1 MPAVKLAA
9 PKGRIRC
16 IEADNGELLIM
27 GTNANGDQ
35 EGNPALILRDHGTGI
50 EVARGYEPGSIFKR
64 ADDVKVHIVGL
75 TNLP

>member
-27 GTNANGDQ
+27 GTDANGNQ
-35 EGNPALILRDHGTGI
+35 EGNPAITLRDHGTGI
-50 EVARGYEPGSIFKR
+50 ELVRSPDPSPLFKL
-64 ADDVKVHIVGL
+64 ADDGKVHIVGL
-75 TNLP
+75 TNPA